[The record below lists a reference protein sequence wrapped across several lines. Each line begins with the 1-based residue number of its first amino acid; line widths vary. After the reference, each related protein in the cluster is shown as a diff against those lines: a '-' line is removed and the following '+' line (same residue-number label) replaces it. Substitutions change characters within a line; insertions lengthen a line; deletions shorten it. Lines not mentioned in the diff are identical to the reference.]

1 MTPRIRFD
9 FSAIDP
15 RYRALIIGG
24 VIIIAA
30 ALISLIVLLP
40 RENEPETAQSASRTA
55 SPSPSPS
62 PLVSASP
69 PGPPTNTATAAQ
81 TATLVP
87 YEYVVQAEDTL
98 GFIIQQF
105 GYRDLSIIPEII
117 ALNNLACEAC
127 IQEGQTLL
135 IPRQTPTPGP
145 SHTASPTLNP
155 LITPGTATPTGT
167 VGSTLDMTP
176 QTYVGCSPENRCVS
190 PDGQYWIHNVV
201 EGDTVS
207 SIARAYSSFVP
218 CLLEANGMPPDPI
231 LSIGQEIRVCILVT
245 LTPTLTP
252 TGGPDSTA
260 TPTPQPSAPS
270 LLAPAMNADIGREDV
285 VFQWATVHPLAEGQ
299 WYLLIVMNRDTG
311 EEVKA
316 TTRSNSYRIPASQLE
331 PGNYEWRVAVVGSSS
346 ADAPILS
353 LPGETRLFSWGG

>member
-30 ALISLIVLLP
+30 ALVSLIILLP
-40 RENEPETAQSASRTA
+40 RGETPEVAASASQTA

-62 PLVSASP
+62 PIVSP
-69 PGPPTNTATAAQ
+69 TLEGPPTSTATPAA

-87 YEYVVQAEDTL
+87 YEYVVQANDTL
-98 GFIIQQF
+98 GYIIQQF
-105 GYRDLSIIPEII
+105 GYRDLTVIPDII
-117 ALNNLACEAC
+117 ALNNLACESC

-145 SHTASPTLNP
+145 SNTPSATQNP
-155 LITPGTATPTGT
+155 LTTPGTATQTIAGGT
-167 VGSTLDMTP
+167 TQS
-176 QTYVGCSPENRCVS
+176 YVGCSPDNRCPS
-190 PDGQYWIHNVV
+190 PDGQYWIHIVV

-218 CLLEANGMPPDPI
+218 CLLEANGFGPDPI
-231 LSIGQEIRVCILVT
+231 LSVGQEVKVCILVT

-260 TPTPQPSAPS
+260 TSTPQPSAPS
-270 LLAPAMNADIGREDV
+270 LLAPAMNTNIGREDV
-285 VFQWATVHPLAEGQ
+285 VFQWATVHALAEGQ
-299 WYLLIVMNRDTG
+299 WYLLIVRNRDTG
-311 EEVKA
+311 EEIKA
-316 TTRSNSYRIPASQLE
+316 TTRSNTYRISASQLQ
-331 PGNYEWRVAVVGSSS
+331 PGDYEWQATVVGSSS
-346 ADAPILS
+346 PDAPILS
-353 LPGETRLFSWGG
+353 LPGEIWPFSWGR